1 MKIRGIEI
9 NFLALLGTG
18 LLIASMFFPWWSF
31 ALEWTPRT
39 DIYPYVI
46 DGPGSEL
53 VGYSRSPSMS
63 ILTGVLA
70 ACILMMLAGGFL
82 RGKAAP
88 ILLGISGLLT
98 LTGSFLLIRRLGGV
112 AARFHIPLHG
122 SGTTFYEMMI
132 IETWASLQP
141 GLFLAVAAGLLALLA
156 CLSETR
162 LFRGG

>member
-1 MKIRGIEI
+1 MGRER
-9 NFLALLGTG
+9 TG
-18 LLIASMFFPWWSF
+18 RVF
-31 ALEWTPRT
+31 AQPFDEH
-39 DIYPYVI
+39 
-46 DGPGSEL
+46 SH
-53 VGYSRSPSMS
+53 RS
-63 ILTGVLA
+63 TGRLHSHD
-70 ACILMMLAGGFL
+70 AGRRVPQGE
-82 RGKAAP
+82 KAAP